1 MKSKKILKYSTV
13 LYTGV
18 VLILGVC
25 QFLGV
30 PNLDISSIQDRVLL
44 GAVIWWLGVFG
55 VAMNAVIIIK
65 IQELRV
71 LATILLLLCA
81 VSGLIGGF
89 HYYLA
94 ANWS

>member
-1 MKSKKILKYSTV
+1 MKNKKVIKCSTV

-18 VLILGVC
+18 VSVLGIC

-30 PNLDISSIQDRVLL
+30 PNLDMISIQDRVML
-44 GAVIWWLGVFG
+44 GAIIWWLGIFG
-55 VAMNAVIIIK
+55 VAMNAFIIMK
-65 IQELRV
+65 IQELRA

-81 VSGLIGGF
+81 ASGLIGGF

-94 ANWS
+94 TTWA